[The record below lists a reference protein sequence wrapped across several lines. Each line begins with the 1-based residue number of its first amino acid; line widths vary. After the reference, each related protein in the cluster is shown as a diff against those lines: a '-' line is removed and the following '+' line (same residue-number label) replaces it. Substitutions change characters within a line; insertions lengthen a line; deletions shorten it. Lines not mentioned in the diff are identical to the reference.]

1 MTIAPTIPAATAS
14 APQGSGL
21 GPLPA
26 SAVPVPAAGA
36 AAPAGAGERCGADA
50 DADADA
56 DAEGDG
62 AGVEAAVPDVDS
74 AARTGAVRATR
85 STGSPAPSDDSR
97 TARPSG
103 VRASPSP

>member
-36 AAPAGAGERCGADA
+36 AAPAGAGERCDA